1 MEETGLSLRT
11 FHNLLLVLAQLPLPL
26 VLMMHQLFI
35 GMRSYPRNLHVH
47 VLGQSYWSPPHNL
60 SQLQTAPD
68 TPSSIFMQGQKGGP
82 YKFMQVFNGSGR
94 RATQFRM

>member
-11 FHNLLLVLAQLPLPL
+11 FRNLLLVLAQLPFSL
-26 VLMMHQLFI
+26 VLMMHQMLVQI
-35 GMRSYPRNLHVH
+35 G
-47 VLGQSYWSPPHNL
+47 GG
-60 SQLQTAPD
+60 
-68 TPSSIFMQGQKGGP
+68 SSIFMQGKKEGP